1 MYDSYYF
8 FGLIVFYIVLY
19 EVSILDIELLKISDI
34 EDLNKNYFEKL
45 KMVEK
50 V

>member
-8 FGLIVFYIVLY
+8 FGLIVFNIVLY
-19 EVSILDIELLKISDI
+19 EVSILDIELLKISNI

>member
-8 FGLIVFYIVLY
+8 FGLIVFNIVLY

-34 EDLNKNYFEKL
+34 ENLNKNYFEKL

>member
-8 FGLIVFYIVLY
+8 FGLIVFNIVLY